1 MPRRRTEQ
9 DSNWTRRFQQDEHDA
24 DYTQSNQQ
32 FSNRSKYAR
41 EVRMKRTAEIRAA
54 KEVISG
60 DVEGLPIGEVIQVH
74 SLFAEVLCPSNDT
87 VYLAVGRRTR
97 QRMSDSSAIVGDR
110 VHFRPTGTTNEAH
123 QPEASI
129 EQILPR
135 QTILLRQNSFRK
147 DLPAP
152 IVANAA
158 QMLIV
163 ASILQPRPK
172 WGLIDRMLIAAESGH
187 LKPIICL
194 NKIDLAAGQSE
205 LLGET
210 AAILAHYQSLGIST
224 LQTSIQT
231 RQGLDA
237 LQQLLLPG
245 PTVLAGHSGVG
256 KSSLIN
262 TIAPAIDI
270 RVGIVSAFNDKGRH
284 TTTSARRYLLPSG
297 ATVIDTPGIKQFGLV
312 NVSADSL
319 LDFFPDVAADTAPP
333 WRTQSYQNIFQSLS
347 AAGGG

>member
-9 DSNWTRRFQQDEHDA
+9 DSNWTRRFQQDQHDA
-24 DYTQSNQQ
+24 DYTSSSQQ

-60 DVEGLPIGEVIQVH
+60 DIEHLPLGEIIQVH
-74 SLFAEVLCPSNDT
+74 SLFAEVLCENT
-87 VYLAVGRRTR
+87 IYLAVSRRTH
-97 QRMSDSSAIVGDR
+97 QRMSDSSVIVGDR
-110 VHFRPTGTTNEAH
+110 VRFRPTGTTNEAH

-129 EQILPR
+129 ELILPR
-135 QTILLRQNSFRK
+135 QTVLLRQNSFRK
-147 DLPAP
+147 DLTAP

-163 ASILQPRPK
+163 ASILEPRPK
-172 WGLIDRMLIAAESGH
+172 WGLVDRMLIAAESGG

-194 NKIDLAAGQSE
+194 NKLDLAGEDTE
-205 LLGET
+205 LLAET
-210 AAILAHYQSLGIST
+210 AAILAHYQSLGVIV

-231 RQGLDA
+231 GLGLDA
-237 LQQLLLPG
+237 LQQVLLTG

-262 TIAPAIDI
+262 AIAPGIDI
-270 RVGIVSAFNDKGRH
+270 RVGIVSAYNDKGRH
-284 TTTSARRYLLPSG
+284 TTTSARRYQLPSG
-297 ATVIDTPGIKQFGLV
+297 AIVIDTPGVRQFGLV
-312 NVSADSL
+312 NVLPDSL
-319 LDFFPDVAADTAPP
+319 LNFFPDVAAETAPP
-333 WRTQSYQNIFQSLS
+333 WRTESYQRILESL
-347 AAGGG
+347 